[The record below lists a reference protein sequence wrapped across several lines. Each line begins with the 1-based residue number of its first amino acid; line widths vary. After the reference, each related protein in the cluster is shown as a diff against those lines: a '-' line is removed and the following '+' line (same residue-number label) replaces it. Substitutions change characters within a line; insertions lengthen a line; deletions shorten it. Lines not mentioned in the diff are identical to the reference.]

1 MKRFYR
7 STQGRKRLQ
16 GKRRL
21 ILKINPGR
29 LRQRHPFRNMDDG
42 TVWPLDNEDRLLGKS
57 VTPMEAHRGPR
68 QGMKSVVDGDFI
80 RAKTG
85 SMGPPRTA
93 VSGTPCW
100 TSVPSSAAW
109 SATGTGST
117 TRR

>member
-7 STQGRKRLQ
+7 STQGGKGLQ

-42 TVWPLDNEDRLLGKS
+42 TIWPLDNEDRLLGKS

-68 QGMKSVVDGDFI
+68 QGMKSVVDRDFI
-80 RAKTG
+80 
-85 SMGPPRTA
+85 
-93 VSGTPCW
+93 
-100 TSVPSSAAW
+100 
-109 SATGTGST
+109 
-117 TRR
+117 